1 MPAITDICSMNAGFK
16 SGFVSIIGKP
26 NVGKSTM
33 LNALLGQNLVIATPK
48 AQTTRHRIMGIYTDE
63 KMQAVFSDTP
73 GMIDP
78 AHALHQSMM
87 QAVHDSFDDADI
99 ILYMIEAHEKGPD
112 DAVLEKL
119 NPLNIPVALVIN
131 KAETIEEEA
140 LIELVNH
147 AKSVYDFNAVIPL
160 SALHGLNLHLIKKF
174 IEDHLPEHP
183 PYYPEDQL
191 SDRNDRFFVSEF
203 IRKHILIQF
212 SKEIPYSVEVVVD
225 DYQESDKIDRIRATI
240 YVERE
245 SQKGIL
251 IGKGGSALKKLGEA
265 SRTEIE
271 EYLDKKIFLGLTIK
285 VRDNWRSDDR
295 MLTYFGYKS

>member
-1 MPAITDICSMNAGFK
+1 MNPGFK

-26 NVGKSTM
+26 NVGKSTL
-33 LNALLGQNLVIATPK
+33 LNALLGQKLVIATPK
-48 AQTTRHRIMGIYTDE
+48 AQTTRHRILGIYTNE

-87 QAVHDSFDDADI
+87 QSVNESFEDADVL
-99 ILYMIEAHEKGPD
+99 LYMIEAREKGPD
-112 DAVLEKL
+112 DAVLEKIHSL
-119 NPLNIPVALVIN
+119 QLPVALVIN

-140 LIELVNH
+140 LKELVNH
-147 AKSVYDFNAVIPL
+147 SKSVYDFDAVIPL
-160 SALHGLNLHLIKKF
+160 SALHGLNLHMIQKF
-174 IEDHLPEHP
+174 IEDKLPEHP
-183 PYYPEDQL
+183 PYYPEDQI

-203 IRKHILIQF
+203 IRKHILVQY

-225 DYQESDKIDRIRATI
+225 EYKESDKMDRIRATI

-251 IGKGGSALKKLGEA
+251 IGKGGTALKKLGEA
-265 SRTEIE
+265 AREEIE

-285 VRDNWRSDDR
+285 VRENWRSDDR
-295 MLTYFGYKS
+295 ILTYFGYKS

>member
-1 MPAITDICSMNAGFK
+1 
-16 SGFVSIIGKP
+16 
-26 NVGKSTM
+26 
-33 LNALLGQNLVIATPK
+33 
-48 AQTTRHRIMGIYTDE
+48 
-63 KMQAVFSDTP
+63 
-73 GMIDP
+73 
-78 AHALHQSMM
+78 
-87 QAVHDSFDDADI
+87 
-99 ILYMIEAHEKGPD
+99 
-112 DAVLEKL
+112 
-119 NPLNIPVALVIN
+119 
-131 KAETIEEEA
+131 
-140 LIELVNH
+140 
-147 AKSVYDFNAVIPL
+147 VYDFNAVIPL

>member
-1 MPAITDICSMNAGFK
+1 MNAGFK

-26 NVGKSTM
+26 NVGKSTL

-48 AQTTRHRIMGIYTDE
+48 AQTTRHRILGIYTDE
-63 KMQAVFSDTP
+63 RMQAVFSDTP

-87 QAVHDSFDDADI
+87 QFVQESFDDADVL
-99 ILYMIEAHEKGPD
+99 LYMIEAREKGPD
-112 DAVLEKL
+112 EAVLEKIHA
-119 NPLNIPVALVIN
+119 LNIPIALVVN
-131 KAETIEEEA
+131 KAETIDEEE
-140 LIELVNH
+140 LVTLVNH
-147 AKSVYDFNAVIPL
+147 AKSVYDFQAVIPL
-160 SALHGLNLHLIKKF
+160 SALHGLNLHMIKKF
-174 IEDHLPEHP
+174 IEDQLPVHP

-225 DYQESDKIDRIRATI
+225 EYKESDKMDRIRATI

-265 SRTEIE
+265 AREEIE
-271 EYLDKKIFLGLTIK
+271 TYLDKKIFLGLTIK
-285 VRDNWRSDDR
+285 VRENWRSDDR